1 VVAVDVSESALAA
14 AAGFGAEHTVPAGA
28 AAVGRLRELTD
39 GGPQVTVDAIGA
51 ADVVQQALSVL
62 RPRGRHVQLGLLP
75 GAVTLEV
82 SALIAREL
90 RWVGSHGLAAH
101 DYPALLELVRSG
113 AVRPDALV
121 GREIGLA
128 DASAALVE
136 LDRGRPTGMTVIRP

>member
-1 VVAVDVSESALAA
+1 M
-14 AAGFGAEHTVPAGA
+14 
-28 AAVGRLRELTD
+28 
-39 GGPQVTVDAIGA
+39 DAIGA
-51 ADVVQQALSVL
+51 VDVVQRALSVL

-101 DYPALLELVRSG
+101 DYPDLLELVRSG